1 MQNFPKQYLSHLES
15 KLDVPYVHFDRL
27 DKIYAMVKSILHF
40 GEVDQ
45 TGLTSLDKRPD
56 RFPDQLPDRIK
67 LKIRKTESGILQ
79 NLLQKP

>member
-1 MQNFPKQYLSHLES
+1 M
-15 KLDVPYVHFDRL
+15 HFDRL
-27 DKIYAMVKSILHF
+27 DEIYAMVKSILHF

-45 TGLTSLDKRPD
+45 TGLTSLGKRPN

>member
-1 MQNFPKQYLSHLES
+1 M
-15 KLDVPYVHFDRL
+15 HFDRL
-27 DKIYAMVKSILHF
+27 DEIYAMVKSILHF

-45 TGLTSLDKRPD
+45 TGLTSLDKMSS

-67 LKIRKTESGILQ
+67 LKIRKKESGILQ